1 MNAVTPIITR
11 TEKKT
16 AIALALLWMT
26 VSMATAGEIYVDAVV
41 FPEEADGTAERPYAT
56 IQVAVDKAKD
66 GETIVGN
73 DSTLGNRTGG
83 GLWVDSTQVY
93 LVDCDI
99 LHCCARTGVGLY
111 KGTAVRCRI
120 DDCYGLTSVAAREAV
135 LFNCIVTH
143 RSRLSP
149 GRPSV
154 SPVDEWFLMV

>member
-56 IQVAVDKAKD
+56 LQAAVDKAKD

-73 DSTLGNRTGG
+73 DSTLGNRTG
-83 GLWVDSTQVY
+83 
-93 LVDCDI
+93 
-99 LHCCARTGVGLY
+99 VGLY

-120 DDCYGLTSVAAREAV
+120 DDCYGLASVAAREAV
-135 LFNCIVTH
+135 LFNCIVTRNTIH
-143 RSRLSP
+143 ASVLVGPPCHLSMN
-149 GRPSV
+149 G
-154 SPVDEWFLMV
+154 F